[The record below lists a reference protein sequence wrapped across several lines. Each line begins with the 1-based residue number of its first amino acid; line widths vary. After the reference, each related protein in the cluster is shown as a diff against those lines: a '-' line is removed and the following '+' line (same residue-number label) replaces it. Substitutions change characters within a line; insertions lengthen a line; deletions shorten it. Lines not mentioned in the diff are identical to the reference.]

1 MLLALAVDI
10 EREKSQDLWVDHEFV
25 FPSTIGTANDP
36 SNLLKKFRQSLKVAG
51 LPTIRFH
58 DLRHTAATQMLI
70 NGVDILTVSKRLGHS
85 KSSITLD
92 IYGHIIPGVQEKAAS
107 IMDEITTPI
116 SLETFQTAPKNQINN
131 KIGDSIINKLLLEF
145 G

>member
-1 MLLALAVDI
+1 MIFTEDDGSPILYVKLYRRFKELL
-10 EREKSQDLWVDHEFV
+10 Q
-25 FPSTIGTANDP
+25 T
-36 SNLLKKFRQSLKVAG
+36 AG
-51 LPTIRFH
+51 LPDIRFH

-92 IYGHIIPGVQEKAAS
+92 IYGHMIPGVQEKAAS

-116 SLETFQTAPKNQINN
+116 SMETLQTAPKLHQ
-131 KIGDSIINKLLLEF
+131 KKPL
-145 G
+145 